1 MGTITLRFMG
11 IDDERRIMD
20 VIMQTVSREGRY
32 TLKIQNNPNFEDL
45 MANQLVQY
53 KVLTRKVIKDK
64 DDIEFFE
71 YSEGDNFASAKLKG
85 TYKWVEEEKKR
96 LNPKYVM
103 RVWNKLSNN
112 ALIAGIIGSVL
123 GAIVGAVLTMLF
135 TK

>member
-1 MGTITLRFMG
+1 MG
-11 IDDERRIMD
+11 IADEERLMD
-20 VIMQTVSREGRY
+20 IIMQKVSREGRY
-32 TLKIQNNPNFEDL
+32 ILKIQANQSPEDL
-45 MANQLVQY
+45 MANKLVAF